1 MKLALKQLLRNIRS
15 SLGQFLSIMLVVAVG
30 AFLFAGMNEASRTLK
45 KDVDDYYE
53 ETSLAAV
60 TGVFGAASH
69 CAVEK
74 AQEVTGSDAEGRYVI
89 NTSLTAGDAR
99 YDAVL
104 MTGTDKVNVPYIT
117 EGTSAGPGEC
127 LIDETFAA
135 ANGIEIGDTVE
146 IFNPQVKSVILQGGS
161 LDPDS
166 LSIDN
171 YTMEYT
177 AYDDADARY
186 VTATVSGFYL
196 SSEYLYKINTAD
208 ISAARDEFAVVI
220 VPYEDIRTTTDVV
233 NIYLNE
239 IEQPVFVIDMQA
251 GLVYYY
257 NTADNRIDSI
267 PLPEDMRIYNQVLVA
282 DTDMTPDEVFADY
295 LTPYIDETT
304 GNFAI
309 YVSNMSYVRADG
321 TSESTFRAAYRQI
334 SSLVAI
340 IPTLFF
346 IVAAVITFISLSKMV
361 DNERSQIA
369 VMQAIGRKKSSIY
382 FMYTA
387 YALIAALL
395 GTALGGVAGMFFMPR
410 LYYYVFTLQFVMPPY
425 DLALSGGF
433 IVISAV
439 IACAVAA
446 AAAGVSIHK
455 TLRLTPAAAMRPK
468 KEKVARAIFVEKW
481 HWFWNK
487 LGFGG
492 KMIFRNIFRN
502 KLRILLS
509 SIGVVGSVMLL
520 IMGIGMYDRINYAVD
535 AYNDSL
541 NYEYLVVTDDA
552 LSLDGYSIEGIDAA
566 LTPAPKYS
574 VTVSYAGKTDELVQ
588 LTMLPAG
595 STAIK
600 LEDSRG
606 HALTLDDDSLIL
618 PHYMAD
624 NLGVEAGDTVTL
636 SGVYGQ
642 YDCTVT
648 GVAVQYL
655 MPTVYVGRNV
665 YDGLKAPL
673 TADNFYITDAGGLTK
688 ADLEAVSGVK
698 YVRTRAEMADRA
710 LETAVVLNIFMT
722 IIVVGAAVLALTVIY
737 NITAINVHERE
748 REIATLMVLGYKRGE
763 TSRLILIENVVTTVV
778 GCLLGL
784 PLGYGLFRWVG
795 TVASSMNV
803 SLPLNLTA
811 PVVFIS
817 FGLAFVFSMAATALL
832 LKKLFKIDMVGALKS
847 PE

>member
-53 ETSLAAV
+53 ETSLADV

-74 AQEVTGSDAEGRYVI
+74 AEEVTGAAAEGRYVI
-89 NTSLTAGDAR
+89 NTSLTDEDGSR

-104 MTGTDKVNVPYIT
+104 MTATDTVNTPYIT
-117 EGTSAGPGEC
+117 QGAAAGEGEC
-127 LIDETFAA
+127 LVDETFAS

-146 IFNPQVKSVILQGGS
+146 IFNPQVESVTLQGNS
-161 LDPDS
+161 LDPEA
-166 LSIDN
+166 LSISN
-171 YTMEYT
+171 YTVTYT
-177 AYDDADARY
+177 AYDDENARN
-186 VTATVSGFYL
+186 VTAKVSGFFL

-208 ISAARDEFAVVI
+208 ISAARDEFAVVV
-220 VPYEDIRTTTDVV
+220 VPYADIRTTTDAV

-239 IEQPVFVIDMQA
+239 IERPVFVVDMAKGTVTNGFTGEAID
-251 GLVYYY
+251 
-257 NTADNRIDSI
+257 
-267 PLPEDMRIYNQVLVA
+267 LPDDMRIYNQVLVSG
-282 DTDMTPDEVFADY
+282 TDMTPDEVFADY

-309 YVSNMSYVRADG
+309 YVSNMSYARADG
-321 TSESTFRAAYRQI
+321 TSESTFRSAYRQI

-340 IPTLFF
+340 VPTLFF

-425 DLALSGGF
+425 ALALSGGY

-468 KEKVARAIFVEKW
+468 KEKVARAVFVEKW

-520 IMGIGMYDRINYAVD
+520 IMGIGMYDRINCAVD
-535 AYNDSL
+535 AYDDSL
-541 NYEYLVVTDDA
+541 NYAYLVVTDDA
-552 LSLDGYSIEGIDAA
+552 LSLDEYEIAGIEAE
-566 LTPAPKYS
+566 LTPVPKYS
-574 VTVSYAGKTDELVQ
+574 VTVSHEGRTDELVQ
-588 LTMLPAG
+588 LAMLPAG

-606 HALTLDDDSLIL
+606 HALTLADDSLIL

>member
-30 AFLFAGMNEASRTLK
+30 AFLFAGMNEASHTLK

-53 ETSLAAV
+53 ETALADV

-74 AQEVTGSDAEGRYVI
+74 AQQVTGAAAEGRYVI
-89 NTSLTAGDAR
+89 NTSLTDEDGSR

-104 MTGTDKVNVPYIT
+104 MTATDTVNTPYIT
-117 EGTSAGPGEC
+117 QGAAAGEGEC
-127 LIDETFAA
+127 LVDETFAA

-146 IFNPQVKSVILQGGS
+146 IFNPQVESVTLQGNS
-161 LDPDS
+161 LDPEA
-166 LSIDN
+166 LSISN
-171 YTMEYT
+171 YTVTYT
-177 AYDDADARY
+177 AYDDENPCNVEAK
-186 VTATVSGFYL
+186 VSGFFL
-196 SSEYLYKINTAD
+196 SGEYLYKINTAD

-220 VPYEDIRTTTDVV
+220 VPYADIRTTTDVV

-239 IEQPVFVIDMQA
+239 IERPVFVVDMA
-251 GLVYYY
+251 KGTVT
-257 NTADNRIDSI
+257 NGFTGEETD
-267 PLPEDMRIYNQVLVA
+267 LPDDMRIYNQVLVSG
-282 DTDMTPDEVFADY
+282 TDMTPDEVFADY

-309 YVSNMSYVRADG
+309 YVSNMSYARADG
-321 TSESTFRAAYRQI
+321 TSESTFRSAYRQI

-340 IPTLFF
+340 VPTLFF

-425 DLALSGGF
+425 ALALSGGY

-468 KEKVARAIFVEKW
+468 KEKVARAVFVEKW

-520 IMGIGMYDRINYAVD
+520 IMGIGMYDRINCAVD
-535 AYNDSL
+535 AYDDSL
-541 NYEYLVVTDDA
+541 NYAYLVVTDDA
-552 LSLDGYSIEGIDAA
+552 LSLDEYEIAGIEAE
-566 LTPAPKYS
+566 LTPVPKYS
-574 VTVSYAGKTDELVQ
+574 VTVSHEGRTDELVQ
-588 LTMLPAG
+588 LAMLPAG

-600 LEDSRG
+600 LVDSRG
-606 HALTLDDDSLIL
+606 HALTLADDSLIL

-655 MPTVYVGRNV
+655 MPTVYVGRAV
-665 YDGLKAPL
+665 YEGLKAPM
-673 TADNFYITDAGGLTK
+673 TADNFYITDADGLTQ
-688 ADLEAVSGVK
+688 ADLEAVPGVK
-698 YVRTRAEMADRA
+698 YARTRAEMADRA

-722 IIVVGAAVLALTVIY
+722 IIVIGAAVLALTVIY

-811 PVVFIS
+811 PVVFLS